1 MESNN
6 GSKPAETVE
15 CKYCDGHGWISVGH
29 QQEQCPYC
37 YATGEEPTVEDHE
50 KPSFKEPT
58 VNNEI
63 TK

>member
-15 CKYCDGHGWISVGH
+15 CKSCDGQGWISVGH

-37 YATGEEPTVEDHE
+37 YATGEEPNINLEVSQQAVQEGR
-50 KPSFKEPT
+50 
-58 VNNEI
+58 
-63 TK
+63 